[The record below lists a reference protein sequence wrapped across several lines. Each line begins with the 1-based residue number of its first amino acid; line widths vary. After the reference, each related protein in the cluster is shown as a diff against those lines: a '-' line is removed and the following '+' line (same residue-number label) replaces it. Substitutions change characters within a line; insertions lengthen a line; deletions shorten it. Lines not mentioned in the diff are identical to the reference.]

1 MLVSG
6 GRERRRV
13 HPREQVLGPRWGPAS
28 GGVGD
33 ASTPLEDESQSCES
47 ERKNRE
53 EEEELG
59 GDRR

>member
-1 MLVSG
+1 M
-6 GRERRRV
+6 
-13 HPREQVLGPRWGPAS
+13 LGPRWGPAS

-33 ASTPLEDESQSCES
+33 ASTPLEDESQGCES
-47 ERKNRE
+47 ERKNRQ